1 MTKVLA
7 GEVEGGG
14 QEKWHLLKKWGNTCM
29 IEGSRAS
36 RGGKESPQDETRQ
49 ESRSQ
54 VMRDFWGQKV
64 PKTSLEFRG
73 PGNWDLGGT
82 EIETNRLMSTVEVRR
97 PGMGLGEQQG
107 SGGTPQVS
115 GRSNGVYVR
124 GTLGD
129 EDTGIRILN
138 SIILSR

>member
-1 MTKVLA
+1 
-7 GEVEGGG
+7 
-14 QEKWHLLKKWGNTCM
+14 M

-54 VMRDFWGQKV
+54 VMRDFWGQSK
-64 PKTSLEFRG
+64 EFRG
-73 PGNWDLGGT
+73 PGNWDLAGT
-82 EIETNRLMSTVEVRR
+82 EIETNRFMSTVEVRG

-115 GRSNGVYVR
+115 GVSNGVYVR
-124 GTLGD
+124 GT
-129 EDTGIRILN
+129 
-138 SIILSR
+138 S